1 MKNHHAGN
9 EGLTSTWERKR
20 FCELSPNA
28 PWQECDSTNVVI
40 LQMFLAGDHT
50 SIYHKLIIINGFIH
64 LSQLKCF
71 FYVYGD
77 NMSVINK
84 VSKPETTLKKK
95 SYSICYHA
103 MHEAVAM
110 GEVLVVHIPTKKN
123 CADFLTKVLYGQAHR
138 FHVKRML
145 LDVFHG
151 RHVSQQLPG

>member
-1 MKNHHAGN
+1 
-9 EGLTSTWERKR
+9 
-20 FCELSPNA
+20 
-28 PWQECDSTNVVI
+28 
-40 LQMFLAGDHT
+40 
-50 SIYHKLIIINGFIH
+50 
-64 LSQLKCF
+64 
-71 FYVYGD
+71 
-77 NMSVINK
+77 MSVINK

-138 FHVKRML
+138 FLVKRML